1 MGSHSLVFLVSEEK
15 MRGSPSTFLKLLS
28 RVMRNLTLMV
38 SYMTQIANA
47 QRQGPAVSSCEM
59 YQIYI
64 MTFHLKGKNEVT
76 NNLCETLASMT
87 NNTRIQFKEKQNR
100 FNIFLPSNNQP
111 FFLEPQ

>member
-1 MGSHSLVFLVSEEK
+1 
-15 MRGSPSTFLKLLS
+15 
-28 RVMRNLTLMV
+28 MV
-38 SYMTQIANA
+38 EIANA
-47 QRQGPAVSSCEM
+47 QRQGPAISSCEM

-100 FNIFLPSNNQP
+100 FNIFLPSNNQL
-111 FFLEPQ
+111 FFWNRKIERTNIKYNGSKMHQGALFFHIFI